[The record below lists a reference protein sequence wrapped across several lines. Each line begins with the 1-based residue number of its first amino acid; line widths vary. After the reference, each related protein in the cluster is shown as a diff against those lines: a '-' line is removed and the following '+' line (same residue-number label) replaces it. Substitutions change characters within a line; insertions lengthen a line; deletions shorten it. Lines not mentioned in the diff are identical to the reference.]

1 MNRPSPFRRFL
12 SPESIRRIERER
24 TELARIHALEDR
36 WLGEEI
42 LRLARRAR
50 SENPGLLADPRGT
63 SYSPNFVWQVIPEI
77 ARRLG
82 AKPGL
87 NEATN
92 PDFSR
97 ADDRRLREITGH
109 YLANS
114 SLRYGMDRQID
125 RGDEITAIALLEHE
139 ACNGNPVAMAID
151 RICPPAP
158 QGETQNDPLARSI
171 WSVGRYLDGV
181 QVGAWSPGVIT
192 RSDLNWDEPPG
203 DPLEDDDPMAPI
215 EVDAREDDPFEI
227 DF

>member
-1 MNRPSPFRRFL
+1 MSSPSPFRKFL
-12 SPESIRRIERER
+12 SPESIRRIERTQ
-24 TELARIHALEDR
+24 TELARIHGLEDR

-50 SENPGLLADPRGT
+50 DENPKLLADPRGT

-87 NEATN
+87 NEATD
-92 PDFSR
+92 PDVIR
-97 ADDRRLREITGH
+97 TDDLRLREITGH

-125 RGDEITAIALLEHE
+125 KGDEITAIALLEHE

-181 QVGAWSPGVIT
+181 QVAAWSPEVVT
-192 RSDLNWDEPPG
+192 RRDMDFQAQTETETAAIEFL
-203 DPLEDDDPMAPI
+203 API
-215 EVDAREDDPFEI
+215 EIEAREDDPFEI

>member
-1 MNRPSPFRRFL
+1 MSRPPPFRRFL

-24 TELARIHALEDR
+24 TELARIHSLEDR

-92 PDFSR
+92 PDITRS
-97 ADDRRLREITGH
+97 DDRRLREITGH

-125 RGDEITAIALLEHE
+125 RGEEITAIALLEHE

-158 QGETQNDPLARSI
+158 EGETRNDPLARSI

-181 QVGAWSPGVIT
+181 QVGAWSPAVVT
-192 RSDLNWDEPPG
+192 RSDLDWFEPIEESS
-203 DPLEDDDPMAPI
+203 DDLEELAPI
-215 EVDAREDDPFEI
+215 EIEARESDPYEI

>member
-1 MNRPSPFRRFL
+1 MGRPSPFRRLL
-12 SPESIRRIERER
+12 SPESIRRIELMDA
-24 TELARIHALEDR
+24 ELARIHALDDR

-50 SENPGLLADPRGT
+50 QENPGLLADPRGG
-63 SYSPNFVWQVIPEI
+63 SYSPNLVWQVIPEV

-87 NEATN
+87 NEAT
-92 PDFSR
+92 DREIVSS
-97 ADDRRLREITGH
+97 DDRKLRERVGH

-114 SLRYGMDRQID
+114 DLRYGMESRVDK
-125 RGDEITAIALLEHE
+125 GETLTAISKLEHLP
-139 ACNGNPVAMAID
+139 CNGNPVAMAID

-158 QGETQNDPLARSI
+158 QGQDQDDPLARSI

-181 QVGAWSPGVIT
+181 QVGAWSPAVVT
-192 RSDLNWDEPPG
+192 RSDLDWSEPIG
-203 DPLEDDDPMAPI
+203 DSFDDLEELAPI
-215 EVDAREDDPFEI
+215 EIEARRDDPFEI